1 MIDEEKEYEASGRK
15 VKVEVN
21 GGSLDTGTDSTG
33 GDNGAVMYEE
43 TEYEAGGRNVKVEVM
58 AVAWT
63 LGQTS
68 LEMRTALLRQGYNLR
83 EGGRRAD

>member
-33 GDNGAVMYEE
+33 GDNGAVMYDE
-43 TEYEAGGRNVKVEVM
+43 TEYEAGGRNVKVEVD
-58 AVAWT
+58 
-63 LGQTS
+63 GGS
-68 LEMRTALLRQGYNLR
+68 LDTGTDFTGDANGAAPTRLQFE
-83 EGGRRAD
+83 RRW